1 MRRIELAPGQVF
13 EEKMLNRVGAFNAD
27 ALVAA
32 TNIVEDVRKRGDEAL
47 REYTAKF
54 DGVEMEEFRVS
65 QEAIDEAIAKVDPK
79 VAAAIQKAASQIRD
93 FHERQKQ
100 QGWFTM
106 REDGALVGAKVEPLD
121 SVGIYVPGGRALYP
135 SSVLMNAIPASVAG
149 VKRIVCVTPPTKD
162 GSLDSAI
169 LEACRV
175 AGVTEI
181 YAVGGAQAIGA
192 LAYGTKSIKPVDKIT
207 GPGNAFVAAAKKLVS
222 GDVGI
227 DMIAGPSEVCVVA
240 DETAL
245 PELVAIDLMAQAEH
259 DPLASCYL
267 VTFSSEYAD
276 AVEAAIEKQ
285 IAMGKLTARDRILSL
300 LDKNSFHEY
309 DLFVKHD
316 GRDFGMDKKDL
327 PGDGVVTGT
336 GTIFGA
342 PVCIYAQDFTVA
354 GGSLGLQHARKIT
367 KIMDHA
373 LKMKCPIIGI
383 NDSGG
388 ARIQEGVGALAG
400 YGEIFYR
407 NTIASGVIPQIS
419 LILGPCAGGAVY
431 SPALTDFVFVVE
443 NISKMFITGP
453 NVIKT
458 VLGED
463 ISMEDLGGARVHA
476 ETTGNAHFYAQS
488 EQECF
493 EQVKRL
499 VSFIPW
505 NNQERAKVVESK
517 EPAAVMNIEDVV
529 PADPKQPY
537 DVRNV
542 IKCIVDDSDFLEV
555 QELWAAN
562 IVIGFGRM
570 GGETVG
576 FVANQPMVLAG
587 VLDCDSADKAARFI
601 RFCDSFNI
609 PIITLEDMPGYLPG
623 VDQEHAGVIR
633 HGAKVLYAYS
643 EATVPKITVILRKAY
658 GGGYI
663 AMNSRHL
670 GADFMFAWP
679 SAEIA
684 VMGPEGAA
692 NIIFRK
698 EIMEAEDQNAMR
710 QEKVKEY
717 IEKFANPYVAASKGF
732 IDSVIEP
739 KETRSL
745 LLHALKLSVLKEEY
759 RPAKKH
765 GLPPF

>member
-1 MRRIELAPGQVF
+1 MSNQLEKVKEL
-13 EEKMLNRVGAFNAD
+13 
-27 ALVAA
+27 
-32 TNIVEDVRKRGDEAL
+32 IAL
-47 REYTAKF
+47 REQARLGGGEKRIESQHKKGKYTARERISMLLDEGSF
-54 DGVEMEEFRVS
+54 EE
-65 QEAIDEAIAKVDPK
+65 
-79 VAAAIQKAASQIRD
+79 
-93 FHERQKQ
+93 
-100 QGWFTM
+100 
-106 REDGALVGAKVEPLD
+106 
-121 SVGIYVPGGRALYP
+121 
-135 SSVLMNAIPASVAG
+135 
-149 VKRIVCVTPPTKD
+149 
-162 GSLDSAI
+162 
-169 LEACRV
+169 
-175 AGVTEI
+175 
-181 YAVGGAQAIGA
+181 
-192 LAYGTKSIKPVDKIT
+192 
-207 GPGNAFVAAAKKLVS
+207 
-222 GDVGI
+222 I
-227 DMIAGPSEVCVVA
+227 DM
-240 DETAL
+240 
-245 PELVAIDLMAQAEH
+245 
-259 DPLASCYL
+259 
-267 VTFSSEYAD
+267 
-276 AVEAAIEKQ
+276 
-285 IAMGKLTARDRILSL
+285 
-300 LDKNSFHEY
+300 
-309 DLFVKHD
+309 FVKHRCSNFGIDKTKFLGDGIVTGYGTID
-316 GRDFGMDKKDL
+316 GRL
-327 PGDGVVTGT
+327 VYV
-336 GTIFGA
+336 
-342 PVCIYAQDFTVA
+342 YAQDFTVF
-354 GGSLGLQHARKIT
+354 GGALSEMLALKIC
-367 KIMDHA
+367 KIMDQA
-373 LKMKCPIIGI
+373 MKMGAPVIGL

-476 ETTGNAHFYAQS
+476 EITGNAHFYAKS

-493 EQVKRL
+493 DQVKRL

-505 NNQERAKVVESK
+505 NNQERAKMVEPK
-517 EPAAVMNIEDVV
+517 EPTAMLNIEEIV

-537 DVRNV
+537 DVRDV

-555 QELWAAN
+555 QQMWAAN

-698 EIMEAEDQNAMR
+698 EIMAAEDQEAMR

-717 IEKFANPYVAASKGF
+717 IEKFANPYVAASRGF

-745 LLHALKLSVLKEEY
+745 LLHALKLSILKEEY

>member
-1 MRRIELAPGQVF
+1 MTDLS
-13 EEKMLNRVGAFNAD
+13 K
-27 ALVAA
+27 
-32 TNIVEDVRKRGDEAL
+32 NIEAL
-47 REYTAKF
+47 REKKA
-54 DGVEMEEFRVS
+54 VIEM
-65 QEAIDEAIAKVDPK
+65 
-79 VAAAIQKAASQIRD
+79 
-93 FHERQKQ
+93 
-100 QGWFTM
+100 
-106 REDGALVGAKVEPLD
+106 
-121 SVGIYVPGGRALYP
+121 GG
-135 SSVLMNAIPASVAG
+135 G
-149 VKRIVCVTPPTKD
+149 
-162 GSLDSAI
+162 
-169 LEACRV
+169 
-175 AGVTEI
+175 
-181 YAVGGAQAIGA
+181 
-192 LAYGTKSIKPVDKIT
+192 
-207 GPGNAFVAAAKKLVS
+207 
-222 GDVGI
+222 
-227 DMIAGPSEVCVVA
+227 
-240 DETAL
+240 
-245 PELVAIDLMAQAEH
+245 
-259 DPLASCYL
+259 
-267 VTFSSEYAD
+267 
-276 AVEAAIEKQ
+276 EAAIEKQ
-285 IAMGKLTARDRILSL
+285 VAMGKLTARERILAL

-309 DLFVKHD
+309 DMFVKHD
-316 GRDFGMDKKDL
+316 GRDFGMEKKVL

-431 SPALTDFVFVVE
+431 SPALTDFVFVGE

-476 ETTGNAHFYAQS
+476 ETTGNAHFYALS

-493 EQVKRL
+493 DQVKRL

-505 NNQERAKVVESK
+505 NNQERAKVVEPK
-517 EPAAVMNIEDVV
+517 EPSAMLNIEQVV

-537 DVRNV
+537 DVRDV
-542 IKCIVDDSDFLEV
+542 IRCIVDDSDFLEI

-570 GGETVG
+570 AGETVG

-587 VLDCDSADKAARFI
+587 
-601 RFCDSFNI
+601 DSFNI

-692 NIIFRK
+692 NIIFRSHRGRHY
-698 EIMEAEDQNAMR
+698 R
-710 QEKVKEY
+710 QHKP
-717 IEKFANPYVAASKGF
+717 F
-732 IDSVIEP
+732 
-739 KETRSL
+739 
-745 LLHALKLSVLKEEY
+745 
-759 RPAKKH
+759 KH
-765 GLPPF
+765 NRYG

>member
-1 MRRIELAPGQVF
+1 MTSLKKNILDLR
-13 EEKMLNRVGAFNAD
+13 EKKA
-27 ALVAA
+27 
-32 TNIVEDVRKRGDEAL
+32 IVEL
-47 REYTAKF
+47 
-54 DGVEMEEFRVS
+54 
-65 QEAIDEAIAKVDPK
+65 
-79 VAAAIQKAASQIRD
+79 
-93 FHERQKQ
+93 
-100 QGWFTM
+100 
-106 REDGALVGAKVEPLD
+106 
-121 SVGIYVPGGRALYP
+121 GG
-135 SSVLMNAIPASVAG
+135 G
-149 VKRIVCVTPPTKD
+149 
-162 GSLDSAI
+162 
-169 LEACRV
+169 E
-175 AGVTEI
+175 
-181 YAVGGAQAIGA
+181 Q
-192 LAYGTKSIKPVDKIT
+192 
-207 GPGNAFVAAAKKLVS
+207 
-222 GDVGI
+222 
-227 DMIAGPSEVCVVA
+227 
-240 DETAL
+240 
-245 PELVAIDLMAQAEH
+245 
-259 DPLASCYL
+259 
-267 VTFSSEYAD
+267 
-276 AVEAAIEKQ
+276 AIEKQ
-285 IAMGKLTARDRILSL
+285 VAMGKLTARQRVLQL
-300 LDKNSFHEY
+300 LDDGSFHEY
-309 DLFVKHD
+309 DLFVEH
-316 GRDFGMDKKDL
+316 GSHDFGMEKKVL
-327 PGDGVVTGT
+327 YGDGVIIGT

-342 PVCIYAQDFTVA
+342 PVCVYAQDFTVA
-354 GGSLGLQHARKIT
+354 GGSLGLMHARKIT

-373 LKMKCPIIGI
+373 LKMKMPIIGI

-388 ARIQEGVGALAG
+388 ARIQEGVASLAG

-407 NTIASGVIPQIS
+407 NTIASGVIPQLS
-419 LILGPCAGGAVY
+419 VILGPCAGGAVY

-476 ETTGNAHFYAQS
+476 EITGNAHFYAQS
-488 EQECF
+488 EAECF
-493 EQVKRL
+493 EQIKKL

-505 NNQERAKVVESK
+505 NNTQKAQAIEPK
-517 EPAAVMNIEDVV
+517 EPSFKTKIDDIIPSEAKE
-529 PADPKQPY
+529 PY
-537 DVRNV
+537 DVRDIIRAV
-542 IKCIVDDSDFLEV
+542 VDDSDFFEV
-555 QELWAAN
+555 QELFAAN

-570 GGETVG
+570 NGETVG

-587 VLDCDSADKAARFI
+587 VLDCDSSDKAARFI

-609 PIITLEDMPGYLPG
+609 PIITFEDMPGYLPG

-643 EATVPKITVILRKAY
+643 EATVSKITVILRKAY

-710 QEKVKEY
+710 QQKVKEY
-717 IEKFANPYVAASKGF
+717 IEKFANPYVAASKGY

-739 KETRSL
+739 SETRNL
-745 LLHALKLSVLKEEY
+745 LLHALEVSKNKEER
-759 RPAKKH
+759 RPEKKH